1 MVTRVATEERIS
13 ENQHARF
20 HARIRRMTD
29 TPASTLSPAVT
40 PPAHVDALPVGTRLA
55 EFEVQALL
63 GVGGFGMVYRAYDHS
78 LHRPVAIKEY
88 MPSAL
93 VNRQDG
99 LSLALR
105 SSTDQPIYQSG
116 LTSFIAEARLLAQFD
131 HPSLVKVYRFW
142 EANHTAYMV
151 MPLYSGITLKQAR
164 SQMAGPPPEAW
175 LRTVLWSIL
184 QALHVLHEHG
194 TVHRDVSPDNIF
206 LQDIGPPVLLDLG
219 AARRAI
225 SDQTQMHTAI
235 LKVNYAPIEQYAS
248 AEDLKPGPWS
258 DLYALAAV
266 VHGCVRN
273 EPPPPATFRV
283 VRDNLPTMA
292 SVAATVQAHF
302 GRHYSAEFIQ
312 GIDHAL
318 AIQPSQ
324 RPQSVVQL
332 IDEMRLLPPDHLAT
346 FDWRAALGDDLTN
359 VQTDVGPTSSPAGA
373 SEDEW
378 PVTQARDDILLDGG
392 RPDLELGDEDETRP
406 AALNVPAAGGATPQ
420 GRWSGRTTAGLV
432 LAALGLMGLAYW
444 GWREGRAVQAP
455 HVAAPEP
462 ALSPALSQRGEAAA
476 ATTAPAAAPARALTA
491 HKGKEAA
498 ARADDKAVP
507 GEKTTPVPTG
517 KATAKT
523 APAATEVCADS
534 NFITRPMCIHLEC
547 QKPEYAKLPVCI
559 EDRRRYPEGDGNRP

>member
-1 MVTRVATEERIS
+1 
-13 ENQHARF
+13 
-20 HARIRRMTD
+20 MTD
-29 TPASTLSPAVT
+29 TPASPLSSAAT
-40 PPAHVDALPVGTRLA
+40 APAHVDALPAGTRLA

-88 MPSAL
+88 MPAAL

-99 LSLALR
+99 QSLALR
-105 SSTDQPIYQSG
+105 STADQSTYQSG

-142 EANHTAYMV
+142 EANNTAYMV

-164 SQMAGPPPEAW
+164 CQMAAPPPEAW

-184 QALHVLHEHG
+184 QALRVLHEHG

-206 LQDIGPPVLLDLG
+206 LQDVGPPVLLDLG

-225 SDQTQMHTAI
+225 SDQTHQHTAI

-248 AEDLKPGPWS
+248 VEDLKPGPWS

-266 VHGCVRN
+266 IHGCVRN

-283 VRDNLPTMA
+283 VRDSLPTMA
-292 SVAATVQAHF
+292 SVATTVQAHF
-302 GRHYSAEFIQ
+302 GQHYSAEFIQ
-312 GIDHAL
+312 AIDHAL

-324 RPQSVVQL
+324 RPQSVAQL
-332 IDEMRLLPPDHLAT
+332 IDEMGLVPPDHLAT
-346 FDWRAALGDDLTN
+346 FDWRGVLGADLAS
-359 VQTDVGPTSSPAGA
+359 VQSDVLLTSSPTGVN
-373 SEDEW
+373 EDEW
-378 PVTQARDDILLDGG
+378 LVTQARDDILLDGG
-392 RPDLELGDEDETRP
+392 RPDLDLGDEDETRP
-406 AALNVPAAGGATPQ
+406 SALNAPAAGGAATQ
-420 GRWSGRTTAGLV
+420 GRWSGQKTAGLV

-444 GWREGRAVQAP
+444 GWREGRPVQAP
-455 HVAAPEP
+455 QVAAPEP
-462 ALSPALSQRGEAAA
+462 APVASPALPRRNEEAAA
-476 ATTAPAAAPARALTA
+476 TAPVAAPARAAGTRKA
-491 HKGKEAA
+491 KEAA
-498 ARADDKAVP
+498 ARPDDKAVP
-507 GEKTTPVPTG
+507 VEKATPVPAG
-517 KATAKT
+517 KAAAKT
-523 APAATEVCADS
+523 APTTTEVCADS

-559 EDRRRYPEGDGNRP
+559 EDHRRYPEGGGNRP